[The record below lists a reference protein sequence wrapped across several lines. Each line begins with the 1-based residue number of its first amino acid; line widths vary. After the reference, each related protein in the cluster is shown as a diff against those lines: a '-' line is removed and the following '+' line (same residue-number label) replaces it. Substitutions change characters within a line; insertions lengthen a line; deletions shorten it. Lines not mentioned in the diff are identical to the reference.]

1 MNGTIPAD
9 HHKRWIDAEIDLR
22 VRRPAKHVAH
32 EKGEHPLA
40 KSTFPDR
47 RLITIGLLAGAAVGA
62 WAGNRAR
69 ELADRETQPGLIN
82 WDQARSIAVSMN
94 RQTALT
100 EGERA
105 RLDDYYRGLVAQA
118 VPLVAEY
125 TGDQLPARDLEH
137 VYAFDR
143 VDWINANI
151 ESFREM
157 FEPLEALN
165 PLKDQPRT
173 RVFNV
178 LWGNLNQTVLSGE
191 IGLLLGYLARRVLGQ
206 YDLALLGR
214 EPLTT
219 GKLYFVQPNIRGV
232 ENHLRLPEDDF
243 RLWLALHESTHAF
256 EFEAHPWL
264 RQHMNSFLQS
274 YFALLNQDIEHLK
287 RGVEGIRMIWE
298 RARDR
303 DGKAGSWIEL
313 VMTREQRDLFNQM
326 QATMSIIEG
335 YSNHVMNAVGKQLIP
350 TYDVISR
357 RFEQRQRERTPAEQL
372 FARLTGL
379 NVKLEQYKQGEAFI
393 DYVVQ
398 ARGHDFAKQVWIG
411 PEYLPTMEELRAP
424 DQWIQRVEK
433 P

>member
-1 MNGTIPAD
+1 M
-9 HHKRWIDAEIDLR
+9 
-22 VRRPAKHVAH
+22 
-32 EKGEHPLA
+32 
-40 KSTFPDR
+40 
-47 RLITIGLLAGAAVGA
+47 TIGLLAGAAVGA

-69 ELADRETQPGLIN
+69 ELAERETQPGLIN
-82 WDQARSIAVSMN
+82 WEQARSIAVGMN

-100 EGERA
+100 SGERE
-105 RLDDYYRGLVAQA
+105 RLDSYYRNLVQKA

-125 TGDQLPARDLEH
+125 TGDELPTTDLEH

-151 ESFREM
+151 DCFRDM

-165 PLKDQPRT
+165 PLKDQSRT
-173 RVFNV
+173 RVVNL

-214 EPLTT
+214 EPVGT

-232 ENHLRLPEDDF
+232 ETNLRLPEDDF

-256 EFEAHPWL
+256 EFESHPWL
-264 RQHMNSFLQS
+264 RQHMNNFLES

-287 RGVEGIRMIWE
+287 RGVEGVKLIWE
-298 RARDR
+298 RARNK
-303 DGKAGSWIEL
+303 DGKPGSWIEL

-335 YSNHVMNAVGKQLIP
+335 YSNHVMNEVGKKLIP

-357 RFEQRQRERTPAEQL
+357 RFERRQLERSPAEQL

-379 NVKLEQYKQGEAFI
+379 DVKLEQYKLGEAFI
-393 DYVVQ
+393 DHVVQ

-411 PEYLPTMEELRAP
+411 PEYLPTIGELRAP
-424 DQWIQRVEK
+424 DQWIARVDK
-433 P
+433 L